1 MFAVNDSSM
10 NVLATTLS
18 HYAGWLLLFLLVT
31 ILAIIFILV
40 KIWMVLN
47 GTRNKFAQLLNENS
61 SQNVEQLLL
70 EHLKERQELR
80 KHIEQVDE
88 RVVSLERKIQ
98 RSKRHVGLVR
108 FDAFPDI
115 GGNQSFTLA
124 VYDDN
129 GDGAIVSSIVGR
141 ADNKVYGK
149 NLLNGKSDHNLTG
162 EEQQAILDAVKVAT
176 KSAE

>member
-1 MFAVNDSSM
+1 MTDI
-10 NVLATTLS
+10 ATTLS
-18 HYAGWLLLFLLVT
+18 HFAGWLLLIL
-31 ILAIIFILV
+31 LAIILVISFILG
-40 KIWMVLN
+40 KLWIDLRA
-47 GTRNKFAQLLNENS
+47 TRNKFSQLLNENS
-61 SQNVEQLLL
+61 SQNVEQMLL
-70 EHLKERQELR
+70 EHLKDRQDLR
-80 KHIEQVDE
+80 KHLETVDE
-88 RVVSLERKIQ
+88 RVTSIERKLQ

-149 NLLNGKSDHNLTG
+149 NLINGKSDHNLTG
-162 EEQQAILDAVKVAT
+162 EEQQAILMAIQTPT

>member
-1 MFAVNDSSM
+1 MTDI
-10 NVLATTLS
+10 ATTLS
-18 HYAGWLLLFLLVT
+18 HYAGWLLLIL
-31 ILAIIFILV
+31 LAIVGVISIILV
-40 KIWMVLN
+40 RLSLILKS
-47 GTRNKFAQLLNENS
+47 TRSKFGQLLNENS

-70 EHLKERQELR
+70 EHMKERQDLR
-80 KHIEQVDE
+80 KHIENLDE
-88 RVVSLERKIQ
+88 RVISLERKLQ
-98 RSKRHVGLVR
+98 RSKRHLGLVR

-129 GDGAIVSSIVGR
+129 GDGVILSSIVGR

-149 NLLNGKSDHNLTG
+149 NLVNGKTDHHLTN
-162 EEQQAILDAVKVAT
+162 EEQQAILDAVKGSG

>member
-1 MFAVNDSSM
+1 MTE
-10 NVLATTLS
+10 LATTLS
-18 HYAGWLLLFLLVT
+18 HYAGWLLLFLL
-31 ILAIIFILV
+31 AIILVISIILG
-40 KIWMVLN
+40 KLWFDLRA
-47 GTRNKFAQLLNENS
+47 TRNKFSQLLNENS
-61 SQNVEQLLL
+61 SQNVEQMLL
-70 EHLKERQELR
+70 EHLKDRQDLR
-80 KHIEQVDE
+80 KHLETVDE
-88 RVVSLERKIQ
+88 RVTSLERKLQ

-149 NLLNGKSDHNLTG
+149 NLINGKSDHNLTG
-162 EEQQAILDAVKVAT
+162 EEQQAILMAVQTPT
-176 KSAE
+176 K

>member
-1 MFAVNDSSM
+1 MTD
-10 NVLATTLS
+10 LATTLS
-18 HYAGWLLLFLLVT
+18 HYAGWLLLILLV
-31 ILAIIFILV
+31 IVGIISIILV
-40 KIWMVLN
+40 KFWTLLN
-47 GTRNKFAQLLNENS
+47 GTRRKFGQLLNDNS
-61 SQNVEQLLL
+61 SQNVEEMLL

-80 KHIEQVDE
+80 THIEQLDE
-88 RVVSLERKIQ
+88 RVIALERKLQ

-129 GDGAIVSSIVGR
+129 GDGAILSSIVGR

-149 NLLNGKSDHNLTG
+149 NLVNGKTGHNLTD
-162 EEQQAILDAVKVAT
+162 EEQQAILDAVKGSN

>member
-1 MFAVNDSSM
+1 MTDI
-10 NVLATTLS
+10 ATTLS
-18 HYAGWLLLFLLVT
+18 HYAGWLLLFLLVI
-31 ILAIIFILV
+31 ILGISIILV
-40 KIWMVLN
+40 RIWTVLN
-47 GTRNKFAQLLNENS
+47 GTRSKFSQLLNENS
-61 SQNVEQLLL
+61 SQNVEELLL

-80 KHIEQVDE
+80 QQIEQIDE
-88 RVVSLERKIQ
+88 RVVALERKIQ

-129 GDGAIVSSIVGR
+129 GDGAIMSSIVGR

-149 NLLNGKSDHNLTG
+149 NLVNGKSDHNLTG
-162 EEQQAILDAVKVAT
+162 EEQQAILEAVKVT
-176 KSAE
+176 SKISD